1 MRSIPR
7 VSRVLTLGLIVAGL
21 VGPGAARAG
30 EPVRLVVESATPA
43 VTVVAR
49 DAGTTSLADLRIL
62 RSPASAD
69 DGRNGTRWSVE
80 VVNAL
85 PDAADPAEDRIAIA
99 ILAFGTETLVLAG
112 VTTGIPADPGTP
124 LVWAV
129 LGGTGAFA
137 GVRGEA
143 VTTTAP
149 DGSTEDRLT
158 LAGIGM
164 TEPAETLVLVTD
176 PAPAVG
182 TGPEA
187 DPIRTAERA
196 LADGTG
202 AGTGTVR
209 AVTVDLGTEGA
220 APVAAELGV
229 LRLGSGERIFHAGLV
244 RDGTAGG
251 RERAIIGGTGRFAGA
266 RGTLAITDRGDGTT
280 ELTVTLLAG
289 SPDGAASLGALRS
302 MLTPR
307 TPAPVDVDRDGGGIG
322 YGDLRVWR
330 SPAIVDEIS
339 GGASEGVF
347 FLVSEPTEADP
358 RFRRLGL
365 QVYRIPEGGTLVVA
379 GEYEYDAA
387 DGPIPGMA
395 PIERAVAGG
404 TGRFSGAS
412 GTVTTVREGDDLYSH
427 LFQAADGG

>member
-7 VSRVLTLGLIVAGL
+7 ASRVLTLGLVAAVL
-21 VGPGAARAG
+21 IGPGAARAG
-30 EPVRLVVESATPA
+30 EPVRLVVESAEPA
-43 VTVVAR
+43 VTVLAR
-49 DAGTTSLADLRIL
+49 DAGTTSLGDLRIL

-69 DGRNGTRWSVE
+69 DGRSGTRWSVE
-80 VVNAL
+80 IVNAL
-85 PDAADPAEDRIAIA
+85 PDSTDPAEDRITLA

-112 VTTGIPADPGTP
+112 VTTSIPADPGTP

-143 VTTTAP
+143 ITTTAP
-149 DGSTEDRLT
+149 DGTTEDRLT

-164 TEPAETLVLVTD
+164 TEAAERLVLVTD
-176 PAPAVG
+176 PAPAAG

-187 DPIRTAERA
+187 DPVRTAERTLVDGA
-196 LADGTG
+196 GTG
-202 AGTGTVR
+202 AGTAR
-209 AVTVDLGTEGA
+209 AVTIGLGTEGA
-220 APVAAELGV
+220 EPVAAELGV
-229 LRLGSGERIFHAGLV
+229 IQLTSGERIFHAGLL
-244 RDGTAGG
+244 RDGTAGT

-266 RGTLAITDRGDGTT
+266 RGAIGSTDRGDGTT
-280 ELTVTLLAG
+280 EHTITFFAG

-322 YGDLRVWR
+322 FGDLRVWR
-330 SPAIVDEIS
+330 SPAIVDGVP